1 MPRSIA
7 ESASDGSTI
16 RLPPVLMQPVAAAD
30 VAAALLQV
38 VADAPLRGPRE
49 VADPEPFRM
58 DELAVLL
65 LLEKLSPA
73 ERPRTSSAIRMAAAP
88 FAPQGSPSLVVIEWR
103 GSSSRWD
110 GGYAMMRF

>member
-38 VADAPLRGPRE
+38 VADA
-49 VADPEPFRM
+49 AI
-58 DELAVLL
+58 VL
-65 LLEKLSPA
+65 
-73 ERPRTSSAIRMAAAP
+73 SAH
-88 FAPQGSPSLVVIEWR
+88 
-103 GSSSRWD
+103 
-110 GGYAMMRF
+110 